1 MKKSLFLISIMILTT
16 VLVGCVGNN
25 GSTVNNTYESISA
38 KKAKEMMDKESGY
51 IILDVRTQEEY
62 DQGYIPNAVLL
73 PNEAIGTAEIDTL
86 PNKDQLILIYCRSG
100 NRSKQAAS
108 KLVDLGYTNVYEF
121 GGIIDWPYDIVTD

>member
-38 KKAKEMMDKESGY
+38 KSAKEMMDEESGY

-62 DQGYIPNAVLL
+62 DEGHIPDSVLL
-73 PNEAIGTAEIDTL
+73 PNESIGTAEIDTL